1 MFLWKCYGILFFHS
15 PKVVYSNRYIVSS
28 RFFWHY
34 LCALRLC
41 VPLLFLMSL
50 TPANV
55 PTVSAW
61 STRLVPKDT
70 TTVKGKT
77 QFVIVPPGRNPAYST
92 VPTSGFRDYDR
103 DYNHRDDYNYS
114 RRGFRAKKKKKKVY
128 VPASPEPAACG
139 PQFYVYPLPDPSEP
153 PHKAICH
160 PVPFY
165 IPQFLLDPI
174 RFARTEWSQA
184 KENGLVLDQLAY
196 YFSPANLSKDF
207 YLRSLFDHEDGSVTI
222 CDLIKLTRLANLLGS
237 DVERLVHVV
246 QCCPFLE
253 LLPGTCAYNSG
264 VRVHD
269 WERWVMGSK

>member
-1 MFLWKCYGILFFHS
+1 
-15 PKVVYSNRYIVSS
+15 
-28 RFFWHY
+28 
-34 LCALRLC
+34 
-41 VPLLFLMSL
+41 MSL

-70 TTVKGKT
+70 TTVKRKT

-92 VPTSGFRDYDR
+92 MPSSGYSDR
-103 DYNHRDDYNYS
+103 DYHDTHDYYRRDDNDYS
-114 RRGFRAKKKKKKVY
+114 RRIRTKKKKKKVY
-128 VPASPEPAACG
+128 VPASPEPGTCV
-139 PQFYVYPLPDPSEP
+139 PQYYVYPVPDPADP

-165 IPQFLLDPI
+165 IPQFLLDPG
-174 RFARTEWSQA
+174 RFSLTEWSVA
-184 KENGLVLDQLAY
+184 KENGLVLDQLAF

-207 YLRSLFDHEDGSVTI
+207 YLRSLFDLEDGSVAI
-222 CDLIKLTRLANLLGS
+222 CDLIRLTRLANLLAS

-253 LLPGTCAYNSG
+253 LLPGTCAYNCG

-269 WERWVMGSK
+269 WERWIINELP